1 MVDPGGTLVAE
12 ATPPGRG
19 GVRVVRVSGPL
30 AASILDRH
38 FRPAGSRSPREVP
51 RRLCAGDVRLPDGR
65 LLDRALAVFFPAPRS
80 FTGEDTTEFHVHG
93 SGGVV
98 EAVVSFCLE
107 AGCRRAA
114 PGEFSWRAFL
124 HGKMG
129 LLEAEALE
137 GLAAST
143 AREGAIRAAAVLGG
157 ALRQRLES
165 LREGLLDLQ
174 ARWEAQV
181 DFPEDAGEGDPA
193 EEAALLERLLAE
205 AEALDR
211 SGQALP
217 RLREG
222 SAVAL
227 AGPPNSGKSSLF
239 NALLNRERALVTPHP
254 GTTRD
259 VLEETLEVDGFPL
272 VLRDTAG
279 LREGPGEVEALGM
292 EAGLRAAATADAVLF
307 LYDGARGWDGEAERA
322 FGMLPLPPRWIAA
335 NKCDLFAGPVPPGHI
350 RLSARTGEG
359 LPALAAE
366 LGRWLREQVPS
377 GEAGPVS
384 LRQAEAA
391 GRLRRALEVA
401 RRDLSEGA
409 GIEVA
414 ADGLARARRAVE
426 EALFGEGSPEELY
439 ERIFSRFCIG
449 K

>member
-1 MVDPGGTLVAE
+1 MVDPGGTLAAE

-19 GVRVVRVSGPL
+19 GLRVVRVSGPL
-30 AASILDRH
+30 AGPLLERH
-38 FRPAGSRSPREVP
+38 FRPAGKQSPRDLP
-51 RRLCAGDVRLPDGR
+51 RRLCPGDVLLADGR
-65 LLDRALAVFFPAPRS
+65 LLDRALAVYFPGPRS
-80 FTGEDTTEFHVHG
+80 FTGEDVAEFHLHG
-93 SGGVV
+93 SSGVV
-98 EAVVSFCLE
+98 EAVLSFCLD

-137 GLAAST
+137 GLAASS
-143 AREGAIRAAAVLGG
+143 AREAALRAAAVLSG

-165 LREGLLDLQ
+165 LREGILELE

-181 DFPEDAGEGDPA
+181 DFPEDVGEGTP
-193 EEAALLERLLAE
+193 EEELARLRGLLAE

-211 SGQALP
+211 SGRALP

-222 SAVAL
+222 AAVAL

-239 NALLNRERALVTPHP
+239 NALLRRERALVTPHP

-259 VLEETLEVDGFPL
+259 VLEETLEVDGLPL

-292 EAGLRAAATADAVLF
+292 EAGLRAAASADAVLF
-307 LYDGARGWDGEAERA
+307 LYDGARGWDGEAHRA
-322 FGMLPLPPRWIAA
+322 LALLPAPPRWIAA
-335 NKCDLFAGPVPPGHI
+335 NKCDLFATPVPPGHF

-359 LPALAAE
+359 LPALVEE
-366 LGRWLREQVPS
+366 LGRWLREQVPPS
-377 GEAGPVS
+377 EVGPVS

-391 GRLRRALEVA
+391 GRLRRALEEVREGFA
-401 RRDLSEGA
+401 AGA

-414 ADGLARARRAVE
+414 ADALRRARRAVE
-426 EALFGEGSPEELY
+426 ETLFGEGSPEALY